1 MQKLRVPRPGSFIAS
16 LILVLNRIFM
26 QSLGNELQFVDTV
39 GQSVLIS
46 AHSAHV

>member
-1 MQKLRVPRPGSFIAS
+1 MQKLRVPGRGSFIAS
-16 LILVLNRIFM
+16 LILVLNGIFM
-26 QSLGNELQFVDTV
+26 QSSGNELQFVDIV